1 MVTRGWGRVINISS
15 VNGQKGQFGQ
25 TNYYPIGTKV
35 KVLQV
40 QEGEVQ
46 TLVAF
51 QLVGTALG
59 DRAPTLWTVC
69 QAVLVTPSSR
79 GRRSP
84 GRAKRAAVAANS

>member
-1 MVTRGWGRVINISS
+1 MIEGMVTRGWGRVINISS

-59 DRAPTLWTVC
+59 DRAPTLWTV
-69 QAVLVTPSSR
+69 
-79 GRRSP
+79 
-84 GRAKRAAVAANS
+84 AKLF